1 MKKLLFLLLASG
13 GALSVCAQTPSVNT
27 KGHKKYA
34 ADSLLSRVV
43 VDVNV
48 VVGALDQEF
57 TTTNSFVDYLN
68 YKAGS
73 SQMGKLKF
81 SDGLSYGFD
90 AQIGYFFGKKRHFGL
105 GLGFMYLQQQ
115 GDVVID
121 NFHVAYQAFD
131 ENGHTYTQMIT
142 SNGKIKERIN
152 STNLNIP
159 LVLKYKARL
168 SKRLG
173 FTADL
178 GALFNVQMRTR
189 YSTNANFDYEAA
201 YHLEGAGDNVT
212 STYDNSPNVLYTRAE
227 YERVNPGLNV
237 RDYFNTTLRN
247 AGYNVGLDVM
257 AGNNSGS
264 VSYATGS
271 VGFIVRPALNYF
283 LSDNVALNIG
293 AYYIYQPFTYNTD
306 GTYRITD
313 QGMMY
318 NSALNSV
325 TSVVSQSYGG
335 NLGVRVF
342 LGKGRDT
349 DKDGIPD
356 KDDWC
361 PYVYGSPVFHG
372 CPDTDGD
379 GIMDPEDSCVRVPGI
394 LKFHGCPDSDGD
406 GITDKEDACPFQAG
420 PATYKGCPDRDGDG
434 IIDKEDNCPD
444 KAGLAKYKGCPDT
457 DGDGLPDP
465 EDKCPE
471 EAGPIDN
478 HGCPLPPPPPP
489 VEELKV
495 STPIL
500 FELNKTIIREASF
513 PVLELAVRKLNEDKE
528 AYVIVDGY
536 TDITGK
542 PAYNRGLSLRRAQA
556 VKAKLKSMGI
566 SAKRIKVVG
575 HGASSPAASNDTE
588 EGRMQN
594 RRAVMHLSV
603 GE

>member
-13 GALSVCAQTPSVNT
+13 GALSTFAQAPQVNT
-27 KGHKKYA
+27 KGHKKFA

-43 VDVNV
+43 VDVNLKA
-48 VVGALDQEF
+48 GTLNQEF
-57 TTTNSFVDYLN
+57 TSGNILGDYLN

-73 SQMGKLKF
+73 SEIEKIKF
-81 SDGLSYGFD
+81 EDGLTYGFD

-115 GDVVID
+115 GDAVIEDMVVE
-121 NFHVAYQAFD
+121 YQATD
-131 ENGHTYTQMIT
+131 NKGRAYTQVIS
-142 SNGKIKERIN
+142 SNGEIKERLNI
-152 STNLNIP
+152 TNLNIP

-178 GALFNVQMRTR
+178 GALFNVQIKNR
-189 YSTNANFDYEAA
+189 YSTASTFDYEAK
-201 YHLEGAGDNVT
+201 YHLEGTGDNVT
-212 STYDNSPNVLYTRAE
+212 ATYDNSPNVFYTKDE
-227 YERVNPGLNV
+227 YTRVNPTLNV
-237 RDYFNTTLRN
+237 YDYFNTTLRN
-247 AGYNVGLDVM
+247 AGYNVGLGVSP
-257 AGNNSGS
+257 ANSKGS

-271 VGFIVRPALNYF
+271 VGLIVQPALNYF

-293 AYYIYQPFTYNTD
+293 AYYIYQPFSYATK
-306 GTYRITD
+306 GSYRITD
-313 QGMMY
+313 EGMGY
-318 NSALNSV
+318 NSMLNSV
-325 TSVVSQSYGG
+325 TSVTSQSFGG

-342 LGKGRDT
+342 LGKGRDR

-361 PYVYGSPVFHG
+361 PDVYGSPVFHG

-434 IIDKEDNCPD
+434 IIDKEDACPD
-444 KAGLAKYKGCPDT
+444 KAGLAKYHGCPDT

-471 EAGPIDN
+471 EAGPADN

-500 FELNKTIIREASF
+500 FEVNKTVIREASF
-513 PVLELAVRKLNEDKE
+513 PVLELAVRKLIEDKE

-556 VKAKLKSMGI
+556 VKTKLKSMGI

-575 HGASSPAASNDTE
+575 HGANSPAATNDTE

>member
-1 MKKLLFLLLASG
+1 MKKLFFLLLASG
-13 GALSVCAQTPSVNT
+13 AALMSSAQNMPANKNS
-27 KGHKKYA
+27 HKKFA

-43 VDVNV
+43 VDVNLV
-48 VVGALDQEF
+48 AGGLNQEF
-57 TTTNSFVDYLN
+57 TTGNILGDYLN
-68 YKAGS
+68 YRTGS
-73 SQMGKLKF
+73 SEIEDIKF
-81 SDGLSYGFD
+81 KNGLSYGFD

-105 GLGFMYLQQQ
+105 GLGFMFMQQQ
-115 GDVVID
+115 GDAVIRD
-121 NFHVAYQAFD
+121 FHVEYQAYDVLGRTF
-131 ENGHTYTQMIT
+131 TQMIT
-142 SNGKIKERIN
+142 SNGEIKERLN
-152 STNLNIP
+152 MTNLNIP
-159 LVLKYKARL
+159 LVIKYKARL
-168 SKRLG
+168 SKRFG

-178 GALFNVQMRTR
+178 GALFNVQMKNR
-189 YSTNANFDYEAA
+189 YKTDATFDYEAA
-201 YHLEGAGDNVT
+201 YHVVGSGSDLTTV
-212 STYDNSPNVLYTRAE
+212 YDNNPNILYTRAE

-237 RDYFNTTLRN
+237 PEYFNTTLRD
-247 AGYNVGLDVM
+247 AGYSVGL
-257 AGNNSGS
+257 GINPGSKTGS

-271 VGFIVRPALNYF
+271 VGFLIQPSLNYF

-293 AYYIYQPFTYNTD
+293 GYYLYQPFTYSTN

-313 QGMMY
+313 ENSGY
-318 NSALNSV
+318 NSILNSV
-325 TSVVSQSYGG
+325 TSVASQSYGG

-342 LGKGRDT
+342 LGKGKDT

-406 GITDKEDACPFQAG
+406 GIPDKDDACPFQAG
-420 PATYKGCPDRDGDG
+420 PQAHKGCPDRDGDG
-434 IIDKEDNCPD
+434 IIDKEDACPD
-444 KAGLAKYKGCPDT
+444 KAGLAQYRGCPDT
-457 DGDGLPDP
+457 DGDGLPDN

-471 EAGPIDN
+471 EAGPADN

-489 VEELKV
+489 VEEIKV

-500 FELNKTIIREASF
+500 FELNKTVIREASF
-513 PVLELAVRKLNEDKE
+513 PVLELAVSKLNEDKE
-528 AYVIVDGY
+528 SYVIVDGY

-542 PAYNRGLSLRRAQA
+542 PAYNKGLSLRRAQA
-556 VKAKLKSMGI
+556 VKAKLKAMGI
-566 SAKRIKVVG
+566 NPKRVKVVG
-575 HGASSPAASNDTE
+575 HGADMPAASNDTE
-588 EGRMQN
+588 EGRMKN